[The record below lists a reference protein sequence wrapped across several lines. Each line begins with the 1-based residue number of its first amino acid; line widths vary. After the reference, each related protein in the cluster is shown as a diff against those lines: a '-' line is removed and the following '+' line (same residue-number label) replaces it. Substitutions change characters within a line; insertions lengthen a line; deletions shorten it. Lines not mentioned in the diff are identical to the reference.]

1 MKAVMAKMQS
11 NMAAT
16 TAANQQNDLLKQQV
30 SVNAKSVID
39 GLFTELKSCY
49 PAWRQAF
56 IGRDNDESRANWNNA
71 KKTWTK
77 AFIENNISNQQQ
89 VAEGLAA
96 ARKGVNPF
104 WPSVGQFISWCDG
117 PLIDTDEAFNRMIS
131 GKPSNGIAEW
141 QTRQECSFR
150 CKQQLP
156 EDKARALFKKV
167 LIRNIQLVKNG
178 ELHEREV
185 IAEQIASPEVFR
197 ETETE
202 EVRNARLD
210 AEIAVILSKG
220 HRLFG
225 HYKKRHNETSSTGT
239 DKTVDQNN

>member
-1 MKAVMAKMQS
+1 MKDMKAVMAKMQS

-49 PAWRQAF
+49 PAWKQAF
-56 IGRDNDESRANWNNA
+56 DSREAWNAA

-131 GKPSNGIAEW
+131 REPCQGIAEFE
-141 QTRQECSFR
+141 TRQECSFR

-185 IAEQIASPEVFR
+185 ITEQIASPEVFR
-197 ETETE
+197 ETETP

-220 HRLFG
+220 HKLFG
-225 HYKKRHNETSSTGT
+225 HYKKRHNETKG
-239 DKTVDQNN
+239 K

>member
-1 MKAVMAKMQS
+1 MKDMKAVMAKMQS

-56 IGRDNDESRANWNNA
+56 DSREAWNAA

-131 GKPSNGIAEW
+131 RKPCQGIAEFE
-141 QTRQECSFR
+141 TRQECSFR

-197 ETETE
+197 ETETP

-210 AEIAVILSKG
+210 LQIVRMLSAG
-220 HRLFG
+220 TPLRGPF
-225 HYKKRHNETSSTGT
+225 KKRYNETKG
-239 DKTVDQNN
+239 K

>member
-1 MKAVMAKMQS
+1 MKDMKAVMAKMQS

-16 TAANQQNDLLKQQV
+16 TADNQQKELLKQQV

-49 PAWRQAF
+49 PAWKQAF
-56 IGRDNDESRANWNNA
+56 DSREAWNAA

-77 AFIENNISNQQQ
+77 AFIENNISNEWQI
-89 VAEGLAA
+89 AEGLAA

-104 WPSVGQFISWCDG
+104 WPSVGQFINWCDG
-117 PLIDTDEAFNRMIS
+117 PDIDTDEAFNRMIS
-131 GKPSNGIAEW
+131 RKPYNGVAEFE
-141 QTRQECSFR
+141 TRQECSFR

-167 LIRNIQLVKNG
+167 LLRNIQRVKNG
-178 ELHEREV
+178 DLHERE
-185 IAEQIASPEVFR
+185 IIKEQIASPEVFR
-197 ETETE
+197 ETETP

-210 AEIAVILSKG
+210 LQIVRMLSAG
-220 HRLFG
+220 TPLRGPF
-225 HYKKRHNETSSTGT
+225 KKRYNETKG
-239 DKTVDQNN
+239 K